1 MPNLYPLLRRLL
13 FALNEEHAHRL
24 TMGFFNALGRVHPIN
39 VYAHDAWRGPLMQC
53 PIKVMGI
60 DFPNPV
66 GLAAG
71 LDKDARAVDGLAALG
86 FGFIEVGTV
95 TPLPQA
101 GNPHPRLFR
110 LSEHGALIN
119 RNGFNSAGLG
129 AFLSNLA
136 RHRQTVRIGINLGK
150 NAVTPIRQAADD
162 YLIGLRAVYRAADYV
177 SINISSPNTTNLR
190 SLEKPLSLDPLLRR
204 LTLERSRLSDLHGRY
219 VPLAVKLSPDLDSAD
234 MPAITTSLLQN
245 KVDAVIATNTTIAR
259 PESIQ
264 SHFHA
269 KEAGG
274 LSGKPLFDAST
285 ELVVN
290 LHHHLQG
297 EIPIIAAGGIFSGD
311 DAWRKLAAGA
321 SLIQIYTGFIYRGPR
336 LIRDIIEKIHRQQV
350 GRNFTDLASVL
361 ESLHGVSLDPS
372 LSESSQIHRSRE

>member
-13 FALNEEHAHRL
+13 FTLNEEHAHRL
-24 TMGFFNALGRVHPIN
+24 TIGFFNILGRVHPIN

-129 AFLSNLA
+129 TFLSNLT

-150 NAVTPIRQAADD
+150 NAVTPMKQAADD
-162 YLIGLRAVYRAADYV
+162 YVTGLRAVYQAADYV
-177 SINISSPNTTNLR
+177 TINVSSPNTANLR
-190 SLEKPLSLDPLLRR
+190 SLEKPLSLDQLLGR
-204 LTLERSRLSDLHGRY
+204 LTLERTQLSDLHGRY
-219 VPLAVKLSPDLDSAD
+219 VPLAVKLSPDLDPAD
-234 MPAITTSLLQN
+234 VPAITTSLIQN
-245 KVDAVIATNTTIAR
+245 KVDAVIATNTTTAR
-259 PESIQ
+259 PKLIQ
-264 SHFHA
+264 SHVHA

-274 LSGKPLFDAST
+274 LSGQPLFDAST
-285 ELVVN
+285 ELVGT

-336 LIRDIIEKIHRQQV
+336 LIRDIVETIRRQQV

-361 ESLHGVSLDPS
+361 RSLHSASLDPS
-372 LSESSQIHRSRE
+372 LSE

>member
-162 YLIGLRAVYRAADYV
+162 YLTGLRAVYRAADYV

-204 LTLERSRLSDLHGRY
+204 LTLERNRLSDLHGRY

-361 ESLHGVSLDPS
+361 ESLHGGSLDPS
-372 LSESSQIHRSRE
+372 LSESSQIPRPRE

>member
-162 YLIGLRAVYRAADYV
+162 YLTGLRAVYRAADYV

-204 LTLERSRLSDLHGRY
+204 LTLERNRLSDLHGRY

-372 LSESSQIHRSRE
+372 LSESSQIPRSRE

>member
-162 YLIGLRAVYRAADYV
+162 YLTGLRAVYRAADYV

-361 ESLHGVSLDPS
+361 ESLHGGSLDPS
-372 LSESSQIHRSRE
+372 LSESSQIPRSRE

>member
-24 TMGFFNALGRVHPIN
+24 TMGFFNALGRIHPLN

-150 NAVTPIRQAADD
+150 NAVTPMRQAADD
-162 YLIGLRAVYRAADYV
+162 YLTGLRAVYRAADYV
-177 SINISSPNTTNLR
+177 TINISSPNTTNLR

-204 LTLERSRLSDLHGRY
+204 LTLERTRLSDLHGRY

-234 MPAITTSLLQN
+234 LPAITTSLLQN

-336 LIRDIIEKIHRQQV
+336 LIRDIIEEIHRQQV

-361 ESLHGVSLDPS
+361 RSLHGASLDPS
-372 LSESSQIHRSRE
+372 LPE

>member
-24 TMGFFNALGRVHPIN
+24 TMGFFDALGRIHPIN

-150 NAVTPIRQAADD
+150 NAVTPMRQAADD
-162 YLIGLRAVYRAADYV
+162 YLTGLRAVYRAADYV
-177 SINISSPNTTNLR
+177 TINISSPNTTNLR
-190 SLEKPLSLDPLLRR
+190 SLEKPLLLDHLLRR
-204 LTLERSRLSDLHGRY
+204 LTLERTQLSDLHGRY
-219 VPLAVKLSPDLDSAD
+219 VPVAVKLSPDLDPAD
-234 MPAITTSLLQN
+234 VPAITTSLLQN
-245 KVDAVIATNTTIAR
+245 KVDAVIATNTTTAR

-264 SHFHA
+264 SHFRA

-361 ESLHGVSLDPS
+361 QSLHGTSLDPS
-372 LSESSQIHRSRE
+372 LSE

>member
-95 TPLPQA
+95 PPLPQA
-101 GNPHPRLFR
+101 GNPDPRLFR

-162 YLIGLRAVYRAADYV
+162 YLTGLRAVYRAADYV

-204 LTLERSRLSDLHGRY
+204 LTLERNRLGDLHGRY

-269 KEAGG
+269 KEAGC

-350 GRNFTDLASVL
+350 GRYFTDLASVL

-372 LSESSQIHRSRE
+372 LSE

>member
-162 YLIGLRAVYRAADYV
+162 YLTGLRAVYRAADYV

-204 LTLERSRLSDLHGRY
+204 LTLERNRLSDLHGRY

-372 LSESSQIHRSRE
+372 LSESSQIPRPRE

>member
-136 RHRQTVRIGINLGK
+136 RHRQPVRIGINLGK

-162 YLIGLRAVYRAADYV
+162 YLTGLRAVYRAADYV

-204 LTLERSRLSDLHGRY
+204 LTLERTRLSDLHGRY
-219 VPLAVKLSPDLDSAD
+219 VPLAVKLSPDLDPAD

-269 KEAGG
+269 KETGG

-372 LSESSQIHRSRE
+372 LSE

>member
-162 YLIGLRAVYRAADYV
+162 YLTGLRAVYRAADYV

-204 LTLERSRLSDLHGRY
+204 LTLERNRLSDLHGRY

-372 LSESSQIHRSRE
+372 LSEESKIPRSRE

>member
-162 YLIGLRAVYRAADYV
+162 YLTGLRAVYRAADYV

-285 ELVVN
+285 EVVVN

-372 LSESSQIHRSRE
+372 LSESSQIPRSRE

>member
-162 YLIGLRAVYRAADYV
+162 YLTGLRAVYRAADYV

-204 LTLERSRLSDLHGRY
+204 LTLERNRLSDLHGRY

-361 ESLHGVSLDPS
+361 ESLHGGSLDPS
-372 LSESSQIHRSRE
+372 LSESSQIPRSRE

>member
-162 YLIGLRAVYRAADYV
+162 YLTGLRAVYRAADYV

-372 LSESSQIHRSRE
+372 LSESSQIPRSRE